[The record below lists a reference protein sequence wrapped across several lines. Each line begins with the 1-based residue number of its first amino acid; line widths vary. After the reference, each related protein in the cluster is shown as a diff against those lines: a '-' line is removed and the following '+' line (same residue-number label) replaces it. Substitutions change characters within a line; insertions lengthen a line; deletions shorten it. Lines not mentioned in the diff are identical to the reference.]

1 LEDSSYI
8 IREILPEDNLQIRK
22 VIRDVFIELEL
33 PLEGTAYADS
43 ETEMMYESYQNENER
58 YFVIDFDG
66 HILGGGGIKP
76 LNNGND
82 NTCELQKM
90 YFSNSI
96 RGKGLGKRM
105 LEKCLDFAVNSKY
118 KICYLETITKLDS
131 AIILYGKFGFKRI
144 DAPLGNT
151 CHYSCDIHMIKDL

>member
-1 LEDSSYI
+1 MKDSSYI

-90 YFSNSI
+90 YFLPPA
-96 RGKGLGKRM
+96 RGLGIGSKMIDLCLNKAREFGYEQCYIETMSYMEAAQKLYKRYGF
-105 LEKCLDFAVNSKY
+105 E
-118 KICYLETITKLDS
+118 YLEGPIGDT
-131 AIILYGKFGFKRI
+131 G
-144 DAPLGNT
+144 
-151 CHYSCDIHMIKDL
+151 HYSCGVHMLLDL